1 MKNFQSL
8 KAKLEVTLPPV
19 LEEFH
24 LKIYEINN
32 FSEFGDD
39 ILQVLVEDQNDLKKR
54 LDLDTLLKVNE
65 VVSALMDQYE
75 ADIPGTYLLEVASA
89 GIERPIKTEAELE
102 QAIGDYVYVELTHP
116 IKQMLDFN
124 GTVQSYDPESRQF
137 TFSYFLKG
145 QPKKLSVAF
154 EQIKFVRYA
163 IKF

>member
-8 KAKLEVTLPPV
+8 KAKLEVALPPV

-39 ILQVLVEDQNDLKKR
+39 ILQILVEDQSDLKKR
-54 LDLDTLLKVNE
+54 LDIDTLLKVNE
-65 VVSALMDQYE
+65 AVSALMDQYE
-75 ADIPGTYLLEVASA
+75 TEIPGAYLLEVASA
-89 GIERPIKTEAELE
+89 GIERPIKTAAELE
-102 QAIGDYVYVELTHP
+102 QAVGDYVYVELTHP
-116 IKQMLDFN
+116 IKQTLDFN
-124 GTVQSYDPESRQF
+124 GTVKSYDPESQQF